1 MTRLAIRLLGPF
13 EVTLK
18 GKPITSFETIKAR
31 ALLAYLAAEAGSP
44 HRREALAEM
53 LWPDRPEGAA
63 RANLR
68 HTLRALRLAIGDHQ
82 AQPPFLHTTRQ
93 AIALNPDADCWVDTH
108 DFARSLAGV
117 ERREGPEAE
126 ALEQALSLYRG
137 AFLEDLSLPD
147 AALFEEW
154 RILRREQ
161 LQRQVLDLLSRLVA
175 GYERQGEYQRA
186 LAHAWRKVD
195 LEPWDETAHRQ
206 VMRLLARSGRRAEAL
221 GQYEACRKVLA
232 NELGVEPETETTQLY
247 EQIQLGELG
256 PGAIMRA
263 GDPMPVWNLPAAP
276 TPFFGRTDE
285 LAALEGWLANPDTR
299 LVTVTGPGGSGKTR
313 LALEAGARVA
323 EWDRQALADGLP
335 LRFRHGVVFVPLAAV
350 DSVEGLMPAL
360 ADALGL
366 RLQGG
371 QEQLLEALRRKEILL
386 ILDNLEHLLA
396 GVELL
401 AEILRA
407 APGVQIL
414 DTSRERLQMQAECM
428 LPLGGLFYPEQDFR
442 PPLAE
447 ASDPDVWVAAY
458 PALQLLVESAR
469 RVQPRF
475 ALAPED
481 LPVLLDLCR
490 QVDGLPLALEL
501 AASWADTLSLSDIL
515 AEARRSLGF
524 LQAEWRDAPER
535 QRSIRAVFDVSWR
548 RLDPAE
554 RVAFSQLSVFRGG
567 FGREGAAQVIMGTAA
582 APRLLAT
589 LVRKSFLQHDPATN
603 RYQVHELLR
612 QYGSEKLNADPAL
625 ETATRDQH
633 SRYYCEQLGHA
644 VEGSNDSE
652 LPSVWDA
659 IQDDIENVRAA
670 CLRAATCWHPGR
682 LAPAADAL
690 GWFYYLGYG
699 HLQQGEITF
708 RGMEEAMGAS
718 KAWPASETSDR
729 ARTLARI
736 LFWRATFRQ
745 LVAVDRETAK
755 HLRRKCLALLDDP
768 DLADEDCSVERAHI
782 AYQTGYYWLY
792 PDAGT
797 ARQHFAESFRLYQK
811 ASHKLGMGYA
821 LLGLGRAASYS
832 GSQEEARKAMSQ
844 SISVHRAIGNRVGE
858 SEAMAEM
865 GGLVAMKQFQFGEA
879 EDLIRQGLS
888 PAPEANRFGIA
899 YGLGQLCG
907 VQLRTGHFAEA
918 ETTALNAIAA
928 WEDMGQRAWTVR
940 TSGVLAEAR
949 LHRGAYPEARVLA
962 EETISRARE
971 IGYDNGVS
979 QAQIVLGGVLLAEAA
994 LPQAYA
1000 TLQNSL
1006 KALKQISDDPR
1017 DVHPSAWIGLAAR
1030 GLDQR
1035 HEAWQH
1041 LATALEWASRHQEFR
1056 ELMVTLAGIALLL
1069 VDVGQIERAVELYA
1083 LASRYPFVAN
1093 SCWFADVAGDTLA
1106 EVAATLPA
1114 ERVAVLQE
1122 RGRTRDLEAT
1132 AAELLAEL
1140 CE

>member
-1 MTRLAIRLLGPF
+1 MTRLAIRVLGPF

-154 RILRREQ
+154 RILKREQ

-232 NELGVEPETETTQLY
+232 DELRAEPETETTQLY
-247 EQIQLGELG
+247 EQIQRGELG
-256 PGAIMRA
+256 PETIVRA
-263 GDPMPVWNLPAAP
+263 GAPIPVWNLPAAP

-323 EWDRQALADGLP
+323 ERDRQALADGLP

-371 QEQLLEALRRKEILL
+371 QEQLIEALRRKELLL

-414 DTSRERLQMQAECM
+414 DTSRQRLQLQAECM
-428 LPLGGLFYPEQDFR
+428 LPLGGLVYPEQDFR
-442 PPLAE
+442 PSLAE
-447 ASDPDVWVAAY
+447 ESDADAWVTAY

-475 ALAPED
+475 VLAPED

-501 AASWADTLSLSDIL
+501 AASWADSLSLDEIL
-515 AEARRSLGF
+515 VETRQSLGF

-535 QRSIRAVFDVSWR
+535 HRSMRAVFDVSWR
-548 RLDPAE
+548 RLDQAE
-554 RVAFSQLSVFRGG
+554 RAAFSQLSVFRGG
-567 FGREGAAQVIMGTAA
+567 FGREAAAQVIMGTAA

-589 LVRKSFLQHDPATN
+589 LVRKSFLQHDPATH

-633 SRYYCEQLGHA
+633 SQYYCERLGHA
-644 VEGSNDSE
+644 VEGSKDPE
-652 LPSVWDA
+652 LPSVWTA
-659 IQDDIENVRAA
+659 IQGDIENVRAA
-670 CLRAATCWHPGR
+670 CLWAATCWHPGR
-682 LAPAADAL
+682 LVQAADAL
-690 GWFYYLGYG
+690 GWFYYRGYG
-699 HLQQGEITF
+699 NLQQGEITL

-736 LFWRATFRQ
+736 LAWRSTFRQ
-745 LVAVDRETAK
+745 LAANRETAK
-755 HLRRKCLALLDDP
+755 HLIRKSLALLDGP
-768 DLADEDCSVERAHI
+768 SLANEDCSIERAHI
-782 AYQTGYYWLY
+782 AFQTGYYWLY

-797 ARQHFAESFRLYQK
+797 ARQHFAESFRLYQE
-811 ASHKLGMGYA
+811 ANHKLGMGYA

-832 GSQEEARKAMSQ
+832 GAQEEAREAMSQ
-844 SISVHRAIGNRVGE
+844 SISVHQAIGNRVGE
-858 SEAMAEM
+858 SEAMAEL
-865 GGLVAMKQFQFGEA
+865 GGLVAVKQFRFREA

-888 PAPEANRFGIA
+888 LAPETNRFGIA

-907 VQLRTGHFAEA
+907 VQLRTGHVTEA
-918 ETTALNAIAA
+918 ETTALDAIAA
-928 WEDMGQRAWTVR
+928 WEDLGLRAWTVR
-940 TSGVLAEAR
+940 TSIVLAEAR

-962 EETISRARE
+962 EETVSRARE
-971 IGYDNGVS
+971 IGFDHGVS
-979 QAQIVLGGVLLAEAA
+979 QAQIVLGEVLLAEAA

-1006 KALKQISDDPR
+1006 KVLVQISDDPR
-1017 DVHPSAWIGLAAR
+1017 DIHPSAWIGLAAR
-1030 GLDQR
+1030 GLDHR

-1056 ELMVTLAGIALLL
+1056 ELMVTLTGIALLL
-1069 VDVGQIERAVELYA
+1069 ADEGRIERAVELYA

-1114 ERVAVLQE
+1114 DQVAVLQE
-1122 RGRTRDLEAT
+1122 RGRARELEAT
-1132 AAELLAEL
+1132 VVELLSEL
-1140 CE
+1140 RT